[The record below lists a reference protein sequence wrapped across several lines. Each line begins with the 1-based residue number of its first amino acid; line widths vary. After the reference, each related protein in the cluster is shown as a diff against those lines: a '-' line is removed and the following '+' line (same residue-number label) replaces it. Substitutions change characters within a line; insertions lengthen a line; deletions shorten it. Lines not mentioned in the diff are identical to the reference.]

1 MCPVTVCTY
10 TNVFQKVL
18 QFLGINQPIGH
29 AFFEIQDVFGGHVVP
44 DHLFEITSGK
54 KTPVGNRQV
63 LFTVASRLCQDQPF
77 MISALELGVTQVSAG
92 VEHAQVYANATQA
105 SGVGVISPD
114 GV

>member
-1 MCPVTVCTY
+1 
-10 TNVFQKVL
+10 
-18 QFLGINQPIGH
+18 
-29 AFFEIQDVFGGHVVP
+29 
-44 DHLFEITSGK
+44 
-54 KTPVGNRQV
+54 
-63 LFTVASRLCQDQPF
+63 